1 MEGLDVLSQL
11 QRIYEVILGVSLD
24 KRNFR
29 KKVARM
35 KYLVPLDEK
44 QKGVAHKPA
53 RLYVFD
59 REQYEANRKDLLDF
73 AI

>member
-1 MEGLDVLSQL
+1 
-11 QRIYEVILGVSLD
+11 
-24 KRNFR
+24 
-29 KKVARM
+29 M

-59 REQYEANRKDLLDF
+59 REQYEANKKDLLDF
-73 AI
+73 TI